1 MLCNEKINV
10 RIKGTIYKLVVRP
23 VILYEQNLGVIKVTG
38 RKTNVAEMRMMGQ
51 CSKMEIIRN
60 KKLEERLKLLNFLR
74 KFKNGIT
81 GNRHVL

>member
-23 VILYEQNLGVIKVTG
+23 VMLYEQNLGVIKVTG
-38 RKTNVAEMRMMGQ
+38 RKTNVAEMRMMWQ

-60 KKLEERLKLLNFLR
+60 KKIRGTIEVTEFSEK
-74 KFKNGIT
+74 
-81 GNRHVL
+81 V